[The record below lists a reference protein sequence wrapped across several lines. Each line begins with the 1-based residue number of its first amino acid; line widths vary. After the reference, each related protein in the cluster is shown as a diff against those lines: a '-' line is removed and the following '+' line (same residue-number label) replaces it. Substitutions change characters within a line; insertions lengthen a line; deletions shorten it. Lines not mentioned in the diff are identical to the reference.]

1 MLRHLEIFTLL
12 FHHGLLEALL
22 PPAPFGLI
30 LGYLLRWMFSMPL
43 PFCFLKKRTPDEKHF
58 GWLNL
63 VFLVT
68 IALIQTDMLYFHW
81 EPPRWFWFRS
91 KTAWEHHC
99 RSWSSAHWLC
109 WPRHRPSS
117 FALSAAA
124 HLNQTR
130 ATSWVSNSN
139 SYNRSSGS
147 AYRFLSARHDC
158 KARFYLRCGY
168 CYHLHPIDRK
178 TEAHGR

>member
-22 PPAPFGLI
+22 PPAPFGLV

-81 EPPRWFWFRS
+81 EPPRWFWFPPGHPECCDLGGFCTVH
-91 KTAWEHHC
+91 KVC
-99 RSWSSAHWLC
+99 CLFCFVFILSSLQLVYQTVQYWQIFIFPKPHFSL
-109 WPRHRPSS
+109 PSS
-117 FALSAAA
+117 LASLIVSGNLCSLGTLCLLGSPITSVFLIV
-124 HLNQTR
+124 HLP
-130 ATSWVSNSN
+130 
-139 SYNRSSGS
+139 
-147 AYRFLSARHDC
+147 L
-158 KARFYLRCGY
+158 
-168 CYHLHPIDRK
+168 
-178 TEAHGR
+178 

>member
-81 EPPRWFWFRS
+81 EPPRWFWFPPGHPECCDLGGVCTVH
-91 KTAWEHHC
+91 KVC
-99 RSWSSAHWLC
+99 CLFCFVFILSSLQLVYQTVQYWQIFIFPKPHFSL
-109 WPRHRPSS
+109 PSS
-117 FALSAAA
+117 LASLIVSGNLCSLGTLCLLGSPITSVFLIV
-124 HLNQTR
+124 HLP
-130 ATSWVSNSN
+130 
-139 SYNRSSGS
+139 
-147 AYRFLSARHDC
+147 L
-158 KARFYLRCGY
+158 
-168 CYHLHPIDRK
+168 
-178 TEAHGR
+178 